1 MWNGSIKMSQDIIV
15 GDILVG
21 DDGNPR
27 IVQELCTGEDD
38 LYYVHQNK
46 GIDYI
51 VSSKHK
57 IVVKYC
63 SDGYIG
69 WRETENAHKLM
80 WFDRETLTLKTKN
93 NVLLKIS
100 HMSKVEKFLKNT
112 RKTSWTWSN

>member
-1 MWNGSIKMSQDIIV
+1 MMET
-15 GDILVG
+15 
-21 DDGNPR
+21 R
-27 IVQELCTGEDD
+27 ELFKIMHREDD

-80 WFDRETLTLKTKN
+80 WFDRNSNTENEKN

-112 RKTSWTWSN
+112 RKTSLDLVQLRS